1 MALKATKKCAKVLNS
16 ENSFLYLALS
26 VLSEEGYPS
35 ISAICAVVGPAN
47 FLRLVTVLG
56 GANLKIPSSM
66 ELSTS
71 VMTALYLYHLYV
83 EPMSEKDFIQAYEVD
98 LVTLMAIKKR
108 SKQWIKSMKDKGIDV
123 KYLLQKA
130 VDLK

>member
-35 ISAICAVVGPAN
+35 ISAICAVIGPAN

-83 EPMSEKDFIQAYEVD
+83 EPMLEKDFIQAYEVD

>member
-1 MALKATKKCAKVLNS
+1 MPSKATKKCAKVLNS

-35 ISAICAVVGPAN
+35 ISAICAVIGPAN
-47 FLRLVTVLG
+47 FLRLATVLG
-56 GANLKIPSSM
+56 GASLKVPTAM

-71 VMTALYLYHLYV
+71 LVTSLYLYHLYV

-108 SKQWIKSMKDKGIDV
+108 AKQWIKSMKAKGINV

>member
-83 EPMSEKDFIQAYEVD
+83 EPMLEKDFIQAYEVD

>member
-35 ISAICAVVGPAN
+35 ISAICAVIGPTN

-71 VMTALYLYHLYV
+71 VVAALYLYHLYV
-83 EPMSEKDFIQAYEVD
+83 ESMSEKDFIQAYEID

-108 SKQWIKSMKDKGIDV
+108 AKQWIKSMKDKGINV
-123 KYLLQKA
+123 RYLLQKA